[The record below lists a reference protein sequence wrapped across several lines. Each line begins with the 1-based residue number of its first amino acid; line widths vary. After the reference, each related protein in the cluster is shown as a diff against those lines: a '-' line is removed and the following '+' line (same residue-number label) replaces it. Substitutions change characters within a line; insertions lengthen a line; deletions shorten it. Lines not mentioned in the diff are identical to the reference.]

1 MSQTI
6 DKPESV
12 DAPTPD
18 FKMDVAASKPVE
30 QPDSGKSS
38 PPDFNKDSL
47 KQYIDSMQNIFGNLC
62 SIMGETENEEDVDTT
77 KVSGIFDDITSSLES
92 IVGKD
97 DAMFKNLKK
106 DIKKMKK
113 EMKQEAKDVKEE
125 KKKKKKK
132 RKKKAKKDSLVGG
145 DAGEGE
151 SLVGGEAGEGESLV
165 GGDAGEG
172 ESLVGGEA
180 VQQTD
185 SANDVE

>member
-1 MSQTI
+1 MSQTL
-6 DKPESV
+6 DNPESV
-12 DAPTPD
+12 DAVTPD
-18 FKMDVAASKPVE
+18 SKIDVAASKPVPVPVQE
-30 QPDSGKSS
+30 PDSVKSS
-38 PPDFNKDSL
+38 PPDFNQDSL

-62 SIMGETENEEDVDTT
+62 SIMGETENEEDVDTN

-132 RKKKAKKDSLVGG
+132 KKKRKAKKD
-145 DAGEGE
+145 

-165 GGDAGEG
+165 GGEGNDAVEAGEG
-172 ESLVGGEA
+172 DSLVGGEA
-180 VQQTD
+180 VEQTD